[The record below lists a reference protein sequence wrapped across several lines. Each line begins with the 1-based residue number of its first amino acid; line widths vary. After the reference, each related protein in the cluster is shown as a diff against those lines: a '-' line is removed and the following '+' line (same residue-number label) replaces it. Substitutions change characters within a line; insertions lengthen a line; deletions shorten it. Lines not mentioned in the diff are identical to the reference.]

1 MKKNDLKDKKTRILA
16 VGDIHGDSKLVE
28 KLAKKAKEENVDLV
42 IIAGDLTW
50 VEQSTKNL
58 IGPFI
63 KENKEVILIP
73 GNHETMSTITPLT
86 QIYPGTRHVHG
97 YSVIKGDIGIFGSGY
112 ESSTGPFFVE
122 DEEIFKVLKK
132 GNEKIKDLKKK
143 IMVTHAH
150 HKGSIAEFSGF
161 PGSKAVEKAI
171 REFKPDVLISA
182 HIHEAGGLQEKI
194 GKTKVFHVGRKPTI
208 FEI

>member
-1 MKKNDLKDKKTRILA
+1 MKKEIKERKTRILA
-16 VGDIHGDSKLVE
+16 IGDIHGDSKLVE
-28 KLAKKAKEENVDLV
+28 RLAKKAKDENVDLV
-42 IIAGDLTW
+42 IIAGDLTFL
-50 VEQSTKNL
+50 ESSTKNL

-63 KENKEVILIP
+63 KEKKEVILIP

-86 QIYPGTRHVHG
+86 QMYPGTKHVHG
-97 YSVIKGDIGIFGSGY
+97 YSVTRGDIGIFGSGY
-112 ESSTGPFFVE
+112 ESATGPFVLE
-122 DEEIFKVLKK
+122 DEEIFKMLKK
-132 GNEKIKDLKKK
+132 GNDKIKDLKKK

-161 PGSKAVEKAI
+161 PGSKAVERAI

-194 GKTKVFHVGRKPTI
+194 GKTKVFHVGRKATI